1 MHGRGIPGT
10 ADCLRPVFGKITSA
24 LAALLW
30 EYLRRVFTAGLNIRL
45 CSVSP
50 LFAATPSFFQFS
62 GHFDRE
68 IHDRLAHQSLPLWG
82 RWHGVAVTEEGGT
95 MFQNLP
101 YLGAFLPLP
110 PPTGAPSPKGR
121 ALRLTLPND
130 NFPFPE
136 TPLRLTFP
144 FLHGIILGKNSG
156 GSAYAF
162 YSFSAVCHGNRGS

>member
-101 YLGAFLPLP
+101 YFGAFLPLP
-110 PPTGAPSPKGR
+110 PPGGHPPQRGGHCGLRRKTIIFLYKNLKNLGADNCAELCYTIQDPNYFTQRCKGG
-121 ALRLTLPND
+121 A
-130 NFPFPE
+130 
-136 TPLRLTFP
+136 
-144 FLHGIILGKNSG
+144 FL
-156 GSAYAF
+156 
-162 YSFSAVCHGNRGS
+162 